1 MDRDDRAEPARL
13 ALQST
18 TFLRPWWPDGVGIAI
33 RRRSSRLDVQ
43 QRCGDVQRGPGGNE
57 DDIMAS
63 VFADEV
69 EWLTD
74 VLAARDVPMDDGS
87 SGEQ

>member
-1 MDRDDRAEPARL
+1 LVA
-13 ALQST
+13 
-18 TFLRPWWPDGVGIAI
+18 DGVGIAI

-43 QRCGDVQRGPGGNE
+43 QRSGDVQRGLGGNE

-69 EWLTD
+69 DWLTH
-74 VLAARDVPMDDGS
+74 VVAARDVPVGAGS
-87 SGEQ
+87 GGER

>member
-1 MDRDDRAEPARL
+1 MI
-13 ALQST
+13 ALSP
-18 TFLRPWWPDGVGIAI
+18 LGSRCRPPPLLEALVADGVGIAI

-43 QRCGDVQRGPGGNE
+43 QRCGDVQRGLGGNE
-57 DDIMAS
+57 DDIMAA

-74 VLAARDVPMDDGS
+74 VLAARDAPMDDGS
-87 SGEQ
+87 SGER